1 MIHGGTF
8 EDGEAATRHS
18 LLLQDSLADLQTSD
32 YTDLQTS
39 DLLDS

>member
-1 MIHGGTF
+1 MAHGGTLK
-8 EDGEAATRHS
+8 EGEAVTRHS